1 MESLTTLQFISYIL
15 VLNTAI
21 AVYYSAKYTF
31 NFLRLTVLSGIYKT
45 TKEKTKTNPI
55 PLEDE
60 DVLYLLKLN
69 ILKYC
74 LKTFVYVTP
83 VNLIIVFL
91 FDFSLG
97 LI

>member
-1 MESLTTLQFISYIL
+1 MENLTTLQFISYIL
-15 VLNTAI
+15 VLNTVLAI
-21 AVYYSAKYTF
+21 FYSAKYTF
-31 NFLRLTVLSGIYKT
+31 NFLRLRVLNGVYKI
-45 TKEKTKTNPI
+45 TKERTKTNPI
-55 PLEDE
+55 PLDDE
-60 DVLYLLKLN
+60 DILYLLKLN
-69 ILKYC
+69 ILTYC